1 MSSLAEYSLSDLLAP
16 VTPQQF
22 RADVEGRAPLHIPAE
37 GGSGDARRALL
48 DWDTF
53 NGLLAQ
59 SSIWTHS
66 TLQLVHSGKQ
76 LPAEN
81 YCAEVQTMSGPVVR
95 PSPAKVQVMMAMGA
109 TVIANDVG
117 ALTPSLRAVCDTLR
131 TTWAASVAANVYCS
145 FKGVQGFGPHYDT
158 HDVFA
163 VQTGGEKVWRLYRNR
178 ETDPVD
184 YPGEGEEVRR
194 YLASACGPV
203 MQEVRMR
210 PGDVLYIPRGWY
222 HDALAVDG
230 PSLHVTLSVTPLY
243 GRILFRLLESAAMQD
258 PAFRAWLPPATQGDG
273 KPLAAHLA
281 DLGQRLATLSASPAF
296 AREIAMTQQRLIGRS
311 SEYRLPERIA
321 LTRFSPTGLMLP
333 ANSGPAA
340 VAMEWAM
347 AQPRFVL
354 EDMIAQFDF
363 VPEVDLRAA
372 VEAAVKAGALKPV
385 DAP

>member
-1 MSSLAEYSLSDLLAP
+1 MPTLDDMIHP
-16 VTPQQF
+16 VTPDRF
-22 RADVEGRAPLHIPAE
+22 HAEIEGRSPLHIPAE
-37 GGSGDARRALL
+37 GKSGEARRSLL

-59 SSIWTHS
+59 SSVWTHS
-66 TLQLVHSGKQ
+66 TLQLVHSGNQ

-117 ALTPSLRAVCDTLR
+117 ALTPALRAVCDMLR
-131 TTWAASVAANVYCS
+131 HQYAASVAANVYCS

-163 VQTGGEKVWRLYRNR
+163 VQTEGEKKWRLYRNR
-178 ETDPVD
+178 EPDPVD

-194 YLASACGPV
+194 YLSSACGPV
-203 MQEVRMR
+203 MQEVMMR

-222 HDALAVDG
+222 HDALAVEG

-258 PAFRAWLPPATQGDG
+258 PAFRAWLPPAKKDDG
-273 KPLAAHLA
+273 KPLAGQLA
-281 DLGQRLATLSASPAF
+281 DLGRRLAQLAASPAC
-296 AREIAMTQQRLIGRS
+296 AQEIAMTQQRLQS
-311 SEYRLPERIA
+311 PAPDYDLPDRIH
-321 LTRFSPTGLMLP
+321 LTRYSPTGLMAP
-333 ANSGPAA
+333 AVHGPAA

-363 VPEVDLRAA
+363 VPEADLRAA
-372 VEAAVKAGALKPV
+372 VGSAVTAGALKPSP
-385 DAP
+385 DT

>member
-1 MSSLAEYSLSDLLAP
+1 MSSLPEYRLSDLLAP
-16 VTPQQF
+16 VPPERF
-22 RADVEGRAPLHIPAE
+22 LAEYEGRAPLHIPAE
-37 GGSGDARRALL
+37 GVSGDARRALL

-66 TLQLVHSGKQ
+66 TLQLVHSGNQ

-117 ALTPSLRAVCDTLR
+117 ALTPALRAVCDILR
-131 TTWAASVAANVYCS
+131 TTYAASVAANVYCS

-163 VQTGGEKVWRLYRNR
+163 VQTEGEKIWRLYRNR

-194 YLASACGPV
+194 CLASACGPV

-258 PAFRAWLPPATQGDG
+258 PAFRAWLPPATQDDG
-273 KPLAAHLA
+273 KPLTAQLA
-281 DLGQRLATLSASPAF
+281 DLGNRLATLAASPAF
-296 AREIAMTQQRLIGRS
+296 AREVAMTQQRLMGRS
-311 SEYRLPERIA
+311 SDYVLPDRIPLTATARL
-321 LTRFSPTGLMLP
+321 
-333 ANSGPAA
+333 
-340 VAMEWAM
+340 
-347 AQPRFVL
+347 
-354 EDMIAQFDF
+354 D
-363 VPEVDLRAA
+363 
-372 VEAAVKAGALKPV
+372 
-385 DAP
+385 

>member
-1 MSSLAEYSLSDLLAP
+1 MPSLADLIHP
-16 VTPQQF
+16 VTPEHF
-22 RADVEGRAPLHIPAE
+22 HAEVDGKAPLHIPAE
-37 GGSGDARRALL
+37 GGTGDVRRALL
-48 DWDTF
+48 SWDTF
-53 NGLLAQ
+53 NGLLSQ

-66 TLQLVHSGKQ
+66 TLQLVHSGNQ

-109 TVIANDVG
+109 TVVANDVG
-117 ALTPSLRAVCDTLR
+117 ALTPSLREICDTLR
-131 TTWAASVAANVYCS
+131 TTYAASVAANVYCS

-163 VQTGGEKVWRLYRNR
+163 VQTEGEKVWRLYRNR
-178 ETDPVD
+178 EPDPVD

-222 HDALAVDG
+222 HDALAVEG

-243 GRILFRLLESAAMQD
+243 GRILFRLLEAAAMQD
-258 PAFRAWLPPATQGDG
+258 PAFRAWLPPATKDGG
-273 KPLAAHLA
+273 KPLAGQLA
-281 DLGQRLATLSASPAF
+281 ELGQRLAALAASPAF
-296 AREIAMTQQRLIGRS
+296 AQEIAMTQQRLMGRS
-311 SEYRLPERIA
+311 SDYRLPDRIS
-321 LTRFSPTGLMLP
+321 LTRYSPTGLMPP
-333 ANSGPAA
+333 AVRGPAS
-340 VAMEWAM
+340 VAMEWAL
-347 AQPRFVL
+347 AQPRLVL

-363 VPEVDLRAA
+363 VSEADLRAA
-372 VEAAVKAGALKPV
+372 VEAAVMAGALKTVPS
-385 DAP
+385 

>member
-1 MSSLAEYSLSDLLAP
+1 MPTLADLIHP
-16 VTPQQF
+16 VTPDRF
-22 RADVEGRAPLHIPAE
+22 NAEIEGRTPLHIPAE
-37 GGSGDARRALL
+37 GEAAALRRSLL

-76 LPAEN
+76 LPAET

-95 PSPAKVQVMMAMGA
+95 PSPARVQVMMAMGA
-109 TVIANDVG
+109 TVVANDVG
-117 ALTPSLRAVCDTLR
+117 ALTPPLRAVCDALSA
-131 TTWAASVAANVYCS
+131 TWAASVAANVYCS

-163 VQTGGEKVWRLYRNR
+163 VQTEGEKVWRLYRNR
-178 ETDPVD
+178 EPDPVD

-203 MQEVRMR
+203 MQEVRMK
-210 PGDVLYIPRGWY
+210 PGDVLYLPRGWY

-258 PAFRAWLPPATQGDG
+258 PAFRAWLPPATLDG
-273 KPLAAHLA
+273 GRPLTAQLA
-281 DLGQRLATLSASPAF
+281 DLGQRLATLAASPAF
-296 AREIAMTQQRLIGRS
+296 AREIAMTQQRLMGRRPD
-311 SEYRLPERIA
+311 YRLPERIS
-321 LTRFSPTGLMLP
+321 LTRYSPTGLMPP
-333 ANSGPAA
+333 AVSGPAS
-340 VAMEWAM
+340 VAMDWAM
-347 AQPRFVL
+347 TQPRFVL

-363 VPEVDLRAA
+363 VPEGDIRAA
-372 VEAAVKAGALKPV
+372 VEAAVKSGALKLV
-385 DAP
+385 VGT

>member
-1 MSSLAEYSLSDLLAP
+1 MPSLADLIHPVAP
-16 VTPQQF
+16 ARF
-22 RADVEGRAPLHIPAE
+22 EADVEGRKPLHIPAE
-37 GGSGDARRALL
+37 GKAAEVRRALL

-53 NGLLAQ
+53 NSLLAQ

-66 TLQLVHSGKQ
+66 TLQLVHSGNQ

-95 PSPAKVQVMMAMGA
+95 PSPARVQVMMAMGA
-109 TVIANDVG
+109 TVVANDVG
-117 ALTPSLRAVCDTLR
+117 ALTPELRAVCETLR
-131 TTWAASVAANVYCS
+131 QQYAASVTANVYCS
-145 FKGVQGFGPHYDT
+145 FRGVQGFGPHYDT

-163 VQTGGEKVWRLYRNR
+163 VQTEGEKVWRLYRNR
-178 ETDPVD
+178 EPDPVD
-184 YPGEGEEVRR
+184 YPGEGEDVRR

-210 PGDVLYIPRGWY
+210 PGDVLYLPRGWY

-243 GRILFRLLESAAMQD
+243 GRILFRLLEAAAMQD
-258 PAFRAWLPPATQGDG
+258 PAFRAWLPPAAQDGG
-273 KPLAAHLA
+273 KPLARQLA
-281 DLGQRLATLSASPAF
+281 DLGQRLATLAASPAF
-296 AREIAMTQQRLIGRS
+296 AEEIAMTQQRLMGRS
-311 SEYRLPERIA
+311 SGYRLPERIS
-321 LTRFSPTGLMLP
+321 LTRYSPTGLMAP
-333 ANSGPAA
+333 AVRGPAA

-363 VPEVDLRAA
+363 VSEADLRAT
-372 VEAAVKAGALKPV
+372 VEAAVKSGALKPV
-385 DAP
+385 AGA

>member
-1 MSSLAEYSLSDLLAP
+1 MPSLADLIHP
-16 VTPQQF
+16 VTLDRF
-22 RADVEGRAPLHIPAE
+22 HAEVEGRAPLHIPAE
-37 GGSGDARRALL
+37 GETGAARRGLL

-59 SSIWTHS
+59 DSIWTHS

-76 LPAEN
+76 LPAET

-95 PSPAKVQVMMAMGA
+95 PSPAKMQVMMAMGA
-109 TVIANDVG
+109 TVVANDVG
-117 ALTPSLRAVCDTLR
+117 ALTPPLRSVCDTLR
-131 TTWAASVAANVYCS
+131 TTYAASVAANVYCS

-163 VQTGGEKVWRLYRNR
+163 VQTEGEKLWRLYRNR
-178 ETDPVD
+178 EPDPVD

-203 MQEVRMR
+203 MREVRMR

-258 PAFRAWLPPATQGDG
+258 PAFRAWLPPAAQDEGR
-273 KPLAAHLA
+273 PLAHRLA
-281 DLGQRLATLSASPAF
+281 DLGQRLATLAASPAF
-296 AREIAMTQQRLIGRS
+296 AQEIAMTQQRLMGRS
-311 SEYRLPERIA
+311 SHYRLPDRIS
-321 LTRFSPTGLMLP
+321 LTRYSPTGLMP
-333 ANSGPAA
+333 PVVRGPAS

-347 AQPRFVL
+347 TQSVFVL

-363 VPEVDLRAA
+363 VPEADLRAA
-372 VEAAVKAGALKPV
+372 IEAAARAGALKPV
-385 DAP
+385 AGA